1 MQRLDFLKQK
11 KALTVILLTTLLSF
25 NSFAEETEKSEL
37 TETAAESVAQTK
49 VAQAEESESESIEPN
64 FADLER
70 LRDFDHD
77 LVDFSTAPKRSY
89 KQNFKDEVL
98 AFCISTAYQDTAT
111 IRDDALYTAAAL
123 HDWGRFEL
131 EESIESVT
139 ALVAEHLGKVYRYED
154 SEPTEHVERVE
165 GAEKT
170 EQPQEVK
177 LLKCMDLYHSP
188 DLEELAK
195 EYVIDADRSY
205 AEDHAH
211 TP

>member
-1 MQRLDFLKQK
+1 MQRFVFLKQR
-11 KALTVILLTTLLSF
+11 KALTVILLTALLSF

-37 TETAAESVAQTK
+37 TETVAER
-49 VAQAEESESESIEPN
+49 VAQAEVVQSGESESESTEPS

-70 LRDFDHD
+70 LRDFNHD

-89 KQNFKDEVL
+89 QQNFKDEVL
-98 AFCISTAYQDTAT
+98 AFCISTAYQGTAA

-139 ALVAEHLGKVYRYED
+139 ALVAEHLGKEYRYKD
-154 SEPTEHVERVE
+154 DQPTEPAESVE

-170 EQPQEVK
+170 AQPQEVK

-188 DLEELAK
+188 DLEALAK